1 MAQLQIIVQDSLVD
15 DFVSGKEKK
24 LSVEAWP
31 MTYKRFVEIDAEGN
45 VILDSD
51 GIAKP
56 KHFEK
61 LQIISTNGKSYEA
74 NIEKSEAFEA
84 LEPSLDKDGKEI
96 LDKNGE
102 PILQRGYV
110 LFKGKEW
117 PLFMI
122 EYTID
127 CIAEVQ
133 QHEEQ
138 KNNPPSI
145 ILENWLDYK
154 DGRRGQK
161 TIPEFEKAASVDVTL
176 DEQLA
181 IISVC

>member
-15 DFVSGKEKK
+15 DFVSGKVKT

-61 LQIISTNGKSYEA
+61 LQIISTNGKSYGA

-84 LEPSLDKDGKEI
+84 LVPSVDKDGKEI

-102 PILQRGYV
+102 PILRPGYV
-110 LFKGKEW
+110 LFKGKE
-117 PLFMI
+117 
-122 EYTID
+122 
-127 CIAEVQ
+127 
-133 QHEEQ
+133 
-138 KNNPPSI
+138 
-145 ILENWLDYK
+145 
-154 DGRRGQK
+154 
-161 TIPEFEKAASVDVTL
+161 
-176 DEQLA
+176 
-181 IISVC
+181 